1 MILANLRPAQHST
14 PLSYFL
20 SVQLGHWLR
29 TAGTSPRFGRAQ
41 ARPYTE
47 EDYPMDG
54 RENNNSR
61 LSHKEQPP
69 RSGFAVRQHPPG
81 AGK

>member
-47 EDYPMDG
+47 EDYPMDWCDG
-54 RENNNSR
+54 RTTTADSPT
-61 LSHKEQPP
+61 Q
-69 RSGFAVRQHPPG
+69 V
-81 AGK
+81 

>member
-1 MILANLRPAQHST
+1 
-14 PLSYFL
+14 
-20 SVQLGHWLR
+20 
-29 TAGTSPRFGRAQ
+29 
-41 ARPYTE
+41 
-47 EDYPMDG
+47 MDG

-69 RSGFAVRQHPPG
+69 RSGFAVRQRPPG